1 MGNNKI
7 NQSENILVKVDVN
20 NLVFIDPNSVQN
32 GDQVETRGIKQENL
46 VMFVNLEADLIPRS
60 VLTASGDSTTKG
72 TLSSIAKG
80 TLSFTQNKGKNGKD
94 FDSSWTEVFVP
105 TGTDEKG
112 NIINNDT
119 NDSTAQSFGI
129 DSININIKGA
139 NFIPQININ
148 FIDVRGKTLF
158 ESPQNSPYGAFFHLP
173 WPIFYLTIKGYYGK
187 AIRYRLH
194 LTKFSSKYNESN
206 GNFEIATTFVGST
219 YAFLN
224 DIPLDGILNA
234 PYMYMVE
241 SDALP
246 AKFNERKGTKEKQ
259 IKKSSKGYVMLKSV
273 YDEYKQKG
281 LIDKNFP
288 TKTLREL
295 IVVARSLDKILEKEI
310 FGGLVDMK
318 LFVGV
323 KDFEK
328 KLTEFEAA
336 VQNWSKRHLSAETVE
351 VDGAIYNRMVDKTIT
366 DEKIRGAQVNGTLE
380 SIITNYP
387 LDLKDTK
394 IFTETFLKQSANDF
408 KKETFSYSNK
418 IKPID
423 SYFKLIASGYVVSI
437 QGVLKDIY
445 DMQQLFVQQRNK
457 LQDLVEKKMNEVI
470 KDKDKGIGFNPTIR
484 NIFAVILAN
493 AEVYIRLLKEVHSKS
508 FEVSTIR
515 RQILKGFSDESK
527 SNDSIYPWPEVKKQT
542 SNKQKVIA
550 YPGDP
555 ELQQKLRSYDKFI
568 WPEVDFLEN
577 YQAVGT
583 KRQDSLTGTEGSASK
598 IEFVFDNSNTDGDL
612 HKIAT
617 LFQLSVGTPYI
628 NKSISSIIYEI
639 YERGRYATL
648 SEDFSLNTINELA
661 DREFDNIQKMFN
673 EDPDIVG
680 LLKTMTNIT
689 TLTENLLSFSPF
701 DRYPYFED
709 KLPTTPY
716 LQRIENTPFS
726 IETSYSG
733 NKNFEDTGVFNKLK
747 ENLKDYT
754 YDSETYRLNI
764 FPFNSDTY
772 LNYLNQT
779 SFNLEELNLK
789 QIFQV
794 NTKEGLISAP
804 SSLSYWVPSDKFSNL
819 FNEKIK
825 IGINSSANI
834 LNTPYFHKQL
844 ERDFGNQSYG
854 KYAGSAYLLL
864 NSLPFIDLQDKFF
877 GETKLSTVFREVSA
891 SHYVPYHLIL
901 KWGSIYHRYKK
912 KILEN
917 KDILSGFLSG
927 TTTTAISGKTF
938 FDNGN
943 NLTFNVGQNVN
954 YTTQNVIGLHPLY
967 DAIYH
972 QVVNGY
978 AHFEF
983 STGNTL
989 SFNDAYTT
997 KKINVIQEPVGDN
1010 GLYFTNFVD
1019 NSKIVSS
1026 DKYITLLPSVGGSKN
1041 GFTNGLTASGNE
1053 QKNFKILW
1061 CFDNESINDNYD
1073 GKKFFDYDE
1082 YNKSFDYGTLF
1093 FDMVDYSGSY
1103 FTDLNK
1109 DEDGKYSL
1117 VTSEKRKVYDLIATF
1132 SPQILDKFEEY
1143 FLDFAT
1149 EKLEEEVPYKVFADY
1164 NVTSI
1169 VNGETKTVESHSVKY
1184 DKFQDLLK
1192 ALVTIEKDD
1201 NNDNTDKN
1209 AIVTTL
1215 KEKQLKKLETISK
1228 DILSQDNLLKVT
1240 IGNPK
1245 EIIPNVWNGFAEI
1258 DNVNRFSYNGYDP
1271 TQYSSNKMFIDLYVG
1286 REPETDCYKNFFVT
1300 NNVELS
1306 EENVLTFR
1314 PLILI
1319 FAGWVK
1325 SKGGSYTPT
1334 KRDFQDYIKTKI
1346 LEGPKLRLGQYF
1358 TQLLPKLAGLTVK
1371 DSKNEVTIVNGY
1383 NDIPLKLEL
1392 YNYFKSFN
1400 DKWVS
1405 GNSLGYRT
1413 LMEEFLFL
1421 DKANKDIG
1429 DQAYL
1434 SLEKLLPLEDPKNDN
1449 ANLYSVISMLIQ
1461 GTGFDMR
1468 GLPAYIN
1475 FYGTNESTKSKI
1487 TPSKKIAQNL
1497 FGTFLDVDYQDSS
1510 PKIVIQYTG
1519 PTSKHLELAD
1529 INEKYK
1535 FKNDSGNLFSGVG
1548 SPLVITAPQV
1558 FNQGDYAKSNKV
1570 VAFEVSIGD
1579 QNQGIFKSIQL
1590 DQTSIRNT
1598 TESFNVIENLG
1609 RSESG
1614 AAANQIDIGLFDIYR
1629 QASYTCDVTCMGNV
1643 MIQPTMY
1650 FYLKNVPMF
1659 RGSYWITEVS
1669 HSIKNNSI
1677 TTSFKGTRIPYAS
1690 LPDPKDSFLS
1700 SYRVL
1705 FDKITRTAIAKTKEQ
1720 ENSTTTGSTKNEQSH
1735 TTSDG
1740 KTFLSDMGDSKQAI
1754 NGEKIILEQGVTE
1767 YGVPYN
1773 GYNEEK
1779 YIQKVSFNGK
1789 EYLRAQA
1796 ITMGGPNYEI
1806 KETVSMNIISRQT
1819 EHPIEPSTITWK
1831 DLTGST
1837 RYFYST
1843 RFDFDV
1849 AKPNLIIRGTTK
1861 FYNPKDI
1868 KTPITVPPVG
1878 SGQINLNN
1886 ITGPINVGP
1895 TGVKSGLALSKQLM
1909 KDLKVQ
1915 DGDVVYFEII

>member
-7 NQSENILVKVDVN
+7 SQSENILVKVDVN
-20 NLVFIDPNSVQN
+20 NLVFVDPNSVQN
-32 GDQVETRGIKQENL
+32 GDQVEPRGIKQENL

-60 VLTASGDSTTKG
+60 VLTASGDSTSKG

-94 FDSSWTEVFVP
+94 FDTAWTEEFVNVKD
-105 TGTDEKG
+105 GVDNDG
-112 NIINNDT
+112 NKYNYQ

-139 NFIPQININ
+139 NFIPQVNIN

-187 AIRYRLH
+187 AIKYRLH

-241 SDALP
+241 SDPDLP
-246 AKFNERKGTKEKQ
+246 AKFNEKKGTKEKQ

-288 TKTLREL
+288 TKTLREV
-295 IVVARSLDKILEKEI
+295 IVIARSLDKILEKEI

-328 KLTEFEAA
+328 KLTEFESA
-336 VQNWSKRHLSAETVE
+336 VKNWSKRFVSAETVE
-351 VDGAIYNRMVDKTIT
+351 VDGAIYNRMVDRTIT
-366 DEKIRGAQVNGTLE
+366 DIKIKGSTVNGTLE

-387 LDLKDTK
+387 LDLKQTK

-423 SYFKLIASGYVVSI
+423 SYVKLIASGYVVSV

-457 LQDLVEKKMNEVI
+457 LQDLVERKMNEIV
-470 KDKDKGIGFNPTIR
+470 KDKDKGIGFDPTIR

-527 SNDSIYPWPEVKKQT
+527 GNDSIYPWPEVKKQS

-555 ELQQKLRSYDKFI
+555 ELQQKLRSYDKFL
-568 WPEVDFLEN
+568 WPEIDFLEN

-583 KRQDSLTGTEGSASK
+583 KRQDSLTGNEGSASK
-598 IEFVFDNSNTDGDL
+598 IDFVFDNSNTDGDL

-617 LFQLSVGTPYI
+617 LFQLAIGTPYI

-639 YERGRYATL
+639 HERGRYATL
-648 SEDFSLNTINELA
+648 SDDFSLNTINELA
-661 DREFDNIQKMFN
+661 DREFDNIQKMFG
-673 EDPDIVG
+673 EDPDVVG
-680 LLKTMTNIT
+680 MLKTMTNIT

-716 LQRIENTPFS
+716 LKTIENTPFS

-747 ENLKDYT
+747 ENLNDFT
-754 YDSETYRLNI
+754 YESETYRLNI
-764 FPFNSDTY
+764 YPFNSDSY
-772 LNYLNQT
+772 LNYLGEE
-779 SFNLEELNLK
+779 SFSLADLNLK

-804 SSLSYWVPSDKFSNL
+804 ALPTYWTDKYSNL
-819 FNEKIK
+819 FDEKIK
-825 IGINSSANI
+825 IGPSSSASI

-844 ERDFGNQSYG
+844 ESDFGKQSYG

-864 NSLPFIDLQDKFF
+864 NSLPFIDLEDEFF
-877 GETKLSTVFREVSA
+877 GKTRLSTVFREISA
-891 SHYVPYHLIL
+891 SHYVPYHLII

-938 FDNGN
+938 FDDGN
-943 NLTFNVGQNVN
+943 NLTFNIGQNVN
-954 YTTQNVIGLHPLY
+954 YTSQNVIGLHPLY
-967 DAIYH
+967 DSVFH
-972 QVVNGY
+972 QIVNGY
-978 AHFEF
+978 SHFLF
-983 STGNTL
+983 STGDTI
-989 SFNDAYTT
+989 SFDTAYTNKT
-997 KKINVIQEPVGDN
+997 INVVQEPVGDN
-1010 GLYFTNFVD
+1010 GLYFTSFID

-1026 DKYITLLPSVGGSKN
+1026 DKYFTLLPSVGGSKN

-1061 CFDNESINDNYD
+1061 CYDNESVTDYYD
-1073 GKKFFDYDE
+1073 GKEFFDYDE
-1082 YNKSFDYGTLF
+1082 YNKSYDVGTLF
-1093 FDMVDYSGSY
+1093 FNMVDYSGPF

-1109 DEDGKYSL
+1109 DEDAKYSL
-1117 VTSEKRKVYDLIATF
+1117 VTSEKRKIYDLIATF

-1149 EKLEEEVPYKVFADY
+1149 EKLEEEIPYKVFPDY
-1164 NVTSI
+1164 NVTGI
-1169 VNGETKTVESHSVKY
+1169 VSGETKTIESHSVKY

-1192 ALVTIEKDD
+1192 ALVTIDKDD
-1201 NNDNTDKN
+1201 NNDNTDVN
-1209 AIVTTL
+1209 AIITTL
-1215 KEKQLKKLETISK
+1215 KEKQLKKLESITQQ
-1228 DILSQDNLLKVT
+1228 ILGTDNLLKVT

-1245 EIIPNVWNGFAEI
+1245 EIVPNVWNGFAQI
-1258 DNVNRFSYNGYDP
+1258 DDVNRFSYNEYDSS
-1271 TQYSSNKMFIDLYVG
+1271 QYSSNKMYIDLYVG
-1286 REPETDCYKNFFVT
+1286 GEPSTDCYKNFFVT

-1306 EENVLTFR
+1306 EENVLIFR

-1319 FAGWVK
+1319 FAGWVE
-1325 SKGGSYTPT
+1325 SKGLAYTPT
-1334 KRDFQDYIKTKI
+1334 KADFQDYIKTKI
-1346 LEGPKLRLGQYF
+1346 LRGPELRLGQYF
-1358 TQLLPKLAGLTVK
+1358 TQLLPKLSTLTVK

-1400 DKWVS
+1400 DKWVA
-1405 GNSLGYRT
+1405 GNSLGQRT

-1434 SLEKLLPLEDPKNDN
+1434 SLEKLLPLEDTKNSK

-1468 GLPAYIN
+1468 GLPAYVN
-1475 FYGTNESTKSKI
+1475 FYGTNNSTKSRI
-1487 TPSKKIAQNL
+1487 TPSKKIAENL

-1510 PKIVIQYTG
+1510 PKILIQYTG

-1548 SPLVITAPQV
+1548 SPLVITTPQV
-1558 FNQGDYAKSNKV
+1558 FSQGDYAKSNKV
-1570 VAFEVSIGD
+1570 VAFEVSVGD
-1579 QNQGIFKSIQL
+1579 QNQGIFKSVQL
-1590 DQTSIRNT
+1590 DQSSIRNT

-1614 AAANQIDIGLFDIYR
+1614 AAANQIDISLFDIYR

-1669 HSIKNNSI
+1669 HSIRNNNII
-1677 TTSFKGTRIPYAS
+1677 TTFKGTRIPYAS

-1705 FDKITRTAIAKTKEQ
+1705 FDKITRAAIAKTKEQ
-1720 ENSTTTGSTKNEQSH
+1720 ENSTTTGSTKNEQTH

-1754 NGEKIILEQGVTE
+1754 NGEKILLEQGVTQ

-1789 EYLRAQA
+1789 DYLRAQV

-1806 KETVSMNIISRQT
+1806 KETISMNIISRQT
-1819 EHPIEPSTITWK
+1819 EHTIEPNPITWK
-1831 DLTGST
+1831 DLSSST

-1843 RFDFDV
+1843 KFDFDV
-1849 AKPNLIIRGTTK
+1849 AKPNLIIKGTTK
-1861 FYNPKDI
+1861 FYNPKDV

-1878 SGQINLNN
+1878 SGQINVNN
-1886 ITGPINVGP
+1886 ITGPINAGP